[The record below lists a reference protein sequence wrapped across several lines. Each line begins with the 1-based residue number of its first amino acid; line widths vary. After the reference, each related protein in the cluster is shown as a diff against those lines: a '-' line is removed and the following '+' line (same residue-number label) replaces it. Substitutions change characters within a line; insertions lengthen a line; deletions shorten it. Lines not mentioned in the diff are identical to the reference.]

1 LTLASSATNSAQ
13 CTHRQQ
19 EEIHMPDESH
29 QPRTPRRLYQR
40 LIGAVLAL
48 VLLGGFATSRT
59 PANAASKAPRPTVVL
74 VHGAFADASS
84 WSGVATR
91 LIHSGY
97 PVIAP
102 AIPMRDLAQDAAYLS
117 SVLATIDGPIILVGH
132 SYGGAV
138 ITDAATGNP
147 KVKALVYIAGFALD
161 NGESLAD
168 ISGAYT
174 NSDLGTNLQ
183 TRQYPLADG
192 SSGTDLYINPVVFR
206 DVFARDVATATTAVM
221 AVTQRP
227 LSLAAFASSSS
238 VPAWQTI
245 PTWYMVATKDRA
257 IDPAAERFMASR
269 ASAHTLEVKS
279 SHAVLVSHPNT
290 VAGFIASAA
299 DAVS

>member
-1 LTLASSATNSAQ
+1 ME
-13 CTHRQQ
+13 
-19 EEIHMPDESH
+19 EEIQMPHEVH
-29 QPRTPRRLYQR
+29 HPRTTRRVVPR

-59 PANAASKAPRPTVVL
+59 PADAAPNAPRPTVVL

-102 AIPMRDLAQDAAYLS
+102 AIPMRDLAGDAAYLS
-117 SVLATIDGPIILVGH
+117 SVLATIEGPVILVGH

-147 KVKALVYIAGFALD
+147 NVRALVYIAGFALD

-168 ISGAYT
+168 ISGAYPD
-174 NSDLGTNLQ
+174 SDLGPNLQ

-192 SSGTDLYINPVVFR
+192 SSGTDLYINPTAFR
-206 DVFARDVATATTAVM
+206 AVFARDVATATTAVM

-227 LSLAAFASSSS
+227 LSVAAFTGKSS

-299 DAVS
+299 DAVG